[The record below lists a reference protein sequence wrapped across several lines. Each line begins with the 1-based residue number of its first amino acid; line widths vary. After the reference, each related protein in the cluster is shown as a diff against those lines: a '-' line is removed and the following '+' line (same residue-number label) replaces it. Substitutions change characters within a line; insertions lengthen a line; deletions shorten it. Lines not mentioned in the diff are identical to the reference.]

1 MIFGQ
6 TFSQFINRIHDA
18 QTETNFH
25 DAGSDLAQALGF
37 RWFAYL
43 SLDGE
48 DRPELISSYERD
60 WTGHYFGCRYE
71 GLDPVVIGA
80 RERHEPFRWG
90 ALGPESI
97 PLRPRQRALFD
108 DAASFGITAGV
119 TVPISDPR
127 GGVSAFTLAT
137 DERGARLSGLQR
149 DLARFEAHLQAAALY
164 FQNRTELKLGC
175 SRPAPSDVTHPLTPG
190 QLACL
195 SAIAD
200 GDTMKEAARRLQL
213 APSTVEFHLRAAR
226 HRLGAR
232 TLQQAVKVAAHRG
245 WLT

>member
-80 RERHEPFRWG
+80 RERRPAAAAQRDEELTGKFAFA
-90 ALGPESI
+90 ALGRAIAKRDSDTGAHNYRVAWMAARVGEALGLAGAAMQSLIAGSFLHDAGKIGVPDAILLKPGRLDADE
-97 PLRPRQRALFD
+97 LRVMRTHVALGED
-108 DAASFGITAGV
+108 IVTGAGWLV
-119 TVPISDPR
+119 AQP
-127 GGVSAFTLAT
+127 VSHA
-137 DERGARLSGLQR
+137 G
-149 DLARFEAHLQAAALY
+149 
-164 FQNRTELKLGC
+164 
-175 SRPAPSDVTHPLTPG
+175 
-190 QLACL
+190 L
-195 SAIAD
+195 SATGMSNNA
-200 GDTMKEAARRLQL
+200 MR
-213 APSTVEFHLRAAR
+213 
-226 HRLGAR
+226 
-232 TLQQAVKVAAHRG
+232 
-245 WLT
+245 